1 MIAKINNDNSVVDD
15 GCNDNDDDS
24 GDGDDDDDDGD
35 DDNNDNDD
43 DDNDDDDD
51 DDDDDGDNDVL
62 FLGTLV
68 MGFYIAGALFH
79 HEGSQTQSM

>member
-1 MIAKINNDNSVVDD
+1 MVAKINNDNSVVDD
-15 GCNDNDDDS
+15 GCDDNDVDS

-35 DDNNDNDD
+35 DDNDD
-43 DDNDDDDD
+43 DD
-51 DDDDDGDNDVL
+51 DVL
-62 FLGTLV
+62 FLGTIV